1 MQEQRTFTDKLK
13 AFFKE
18 LGLFLSSM
26 FFLKNFAAMIGAFV
40 FFLLTTFWWMRCYT
54 KHGESL
60 QVHDYTE
67 MELEDAIKKA
77 ESRGFEIV
85 VSDSVFIMD
94 REQNIVLSQN
104 PKPLSRAKEDRSIYL
119 TVTKKIPP
127 KRFLPNLIGSD
138 DFNRYTKKL
147 KMLHL
152 KPRVKERVFDNK
164 YEENTILY
172 LVVDGKK
179 VTAQDLKDKIAV
191 PEGSVVEMV
200 VTERGG
206 TMVQIPDLVCM
217 QFSEAEFLLSGM
229 QLNLGTINA
238 DGTVTNQ
245 SSAYVWR
252 QIPAATGKKMRM
264 GEQVEIFLTQYRPE
278 DCNSGDAF

>member
-1 MQEQRTFTDKLK
+1 MQEQRTFIDKLK
-13 AFFKE
+13 AWAKE
-18 LGLFLSSM
+18 VGLFLSSM
-26 FFLKNFAAMIGAFV
+26 FFIKNFAAMIGTIAL
-40 FFLLTTFWWMRCYT
+40 FLMFTFWWMNCYT

-67 MELEDAIKKA
+67 MELEDAVKKA

-85 VSDSVFIMD
+85 VSDSVFIVD
-94 REQNIVLSQN
+94 REPNIVLSQN
-104 PKPLSRAKEDRSIYL
+104 PKALSRAKEDRSIYL
-119 TVTKKIPP
+119 TVTKKIPE
-127 KRFLPNLIGSD
+127 KVTLPDLIGSD

-172 LVVDGKK
+172 LVVDDKK
-179 VTAQDLKDKIAV
+179 VTAQDLKDKIRV

-217 QFSEAEFLLSGM
+217 RYSEAEFLLSGS
-229 QLNLGTINA
+229 QLNLGTVNA

-245 SSAYVWR
+245 ATSYVWR
-252 QIPAATGKKMRM
+252 QIPSATGGKMRI
-264 GEQVEIFLTQYRPE
+264 GEQVEVFLTQYRPE
-278 DCNSGDAF
+278 DCVGDDF